1 MIVGINLISCQFNDK
16 SGLPIQYRIE
26 PTNGITDP
34 QLYRDSWVLVQD
46 DREFNAAMTGLGALG
61 VIYSVTIA
69 TVPFYWVHEVRE
81 MVDWPTAKGLLQQ
94 GPQGDILKH
103 HNAEVWVNP
112 YTFKTLL
119 TRREVTTTPPA
130 GELAGPNVG
139 IHAALLKDLPGLQAV
154 LNHIFRDDVTD
165 ITNHLA
171 KLLGIILALFLK
183 LFPLLLPSMMDLAMQ
198 TQFHPQPTVA
208 KYYDAYTGFAD
219 DFPAVSTEISYPM
232 TSYLS
237 AADATISLLTKLR
250 KQSIY
255 QAVASPLSLRFT
267 ASTPANLSM
276 SYHADPS
283 DPSGRSY
290 IEMPSLFYFYKSIQ
304 DYGNISR
311 PHSEESIDKFQG
323 RLHWGQYIISSFTA
337 LQYKPRDPEFY
348 ASIASFKDIAERFDP
363 GHMMA
368 NSFLNKVIW
377 LMSGM

>member
-1 MIVGINLISCQFNDK
+1 
-16 SGLPIQYRIE
+16 
-26 PTNGITDP
+26 
-34 QLYRDSWVLVQD
+34 
-46 DREFNAAMTGLGALG
+46 
-61 VIYSVTIA
+61 
-69 TVPFYWVHEVRE
+69 
-81 MVDWPTAKGLLQQ
+81 
-94 GPQGDILKH
+94 
-103 HNAEVWVNP
+103 
-112 YTFKTLL
+112 
-119 TRREVTTTPPA
+119 
-130 GELAGPNVG
+130 
-139 IHAALLKDLPGLQAV
+139 
-154 LNHIFRDDVTD
+154 
-165 ITNHLA
+165 
-171 KLLGIILALFLK
+171 
-183 LFPLLLPSMMDLAMQ
+183 
-198 TQFHPQPTVA
+198 
-208 KYYDAYTGFAD
+208 
-219 DFPAVSTEISYPM
+219 M

-311 PHSEESIDKFQG
+311 PHSEESIDKFQVWNIFYPDCTSLRLKTAVASFIQG

-377 LMSGM
+377 LMSGMWWDILEAARYHLMHILSVSLHDLDLNEKSCSII